1 MIYEVMMI
9 AWPTYLWISSGATVV
24 VKTRQKGWCA
34 LVNSYIHR
42 SICLLLW
49 STYFEKREFKKKVNI
64 LRFRWPHIQ
73 FNAVLL
79 DGCIKKLLTIIQR
92 AAWNDNADDWDDND
106 DEEDPDDAASP
117 VRYARF
123 KENEYFSWMN

>member
-1 MIYEVMMI
+1 MI

-64 LRFRWPHIQ
+64 LTLRRRHIQ
-73 FNAVLL
+73 FH
-79 DGCIKKLLTIIQR
+79 
-92 AAWNDNADDWDDND
+92 ADDWDD
-106 DEEDPDDAASP
+106 DEEDADDAAP
-117 VRYARF
+117 F
-123 KENEYFSWMN
+123 EDHESWW